1 MKKLFYLLVSVA
13 LLFGASNTVVAQE
26 TRTTTNK
33 VDTRSIFFKG
43 DFFVGIGG
51 GPSVYFG
58 EQDREMKFHHRLA
71 PAMDV
76 YVGKWII
83 PCLGVRVNYSGGRAF
98 GITNADSDNVY
109 STGEIYE
116 FAPVGG
122 SKGTYKQRFNYFGIR
137 GDVMFNITTLALG
150 HNPDRIY
157 DFSFY
162 GGLGI
167 CKVYD
172 ELEASRFALSFGI
185 YNQFR
190 INKCLDAVLDIHC
203 TGVPEDF
210 EHEVGSRPGVNPN
223 GLYSH
228 DGIMTAAVGICYNF

>member
-1 MKKLFYLLVSVA
+1 MKRLFYLIASVA
-13 LLFGASNTVVAQE
+13 LFCGSLNAAVAQE
-26 TRTTTNK
+26 ANTTVRK
-33 VDTRSIFFKG
+33 VDTKSIFFKG

-58 EQDREMKFHHRLA
+58 EQDRAMKFHHRIA

-83 PCLGVRVNYSGGRAF
+83 PCLGVRVSYSGGRAF
-98 GITNADSDNVY
+98 GLTNADSGYTY
-109 STGEIYE
+109 STGEIYNTN
-116 FAPVGG
+116 PVGD
-122 SKGTYKQRFNYFGIR
+122 SKASYKQRFNYFGIR
-137 GDVMFNITTLALG
+137 GDLMLNITTLALG

-162 GGLGI
+162 GGLGMA
-167 CKVYD
+167 KVYD

-185 YNQFR
+185 FNQFR
-190 INKCLDAVLDIHC
+190 LSKSLDAIIDVHC
-203 TGVPEDF
+203 TGLPEDF
-210 EHEVGSRPGVNPN
+210 EHETGTRPGVNPN